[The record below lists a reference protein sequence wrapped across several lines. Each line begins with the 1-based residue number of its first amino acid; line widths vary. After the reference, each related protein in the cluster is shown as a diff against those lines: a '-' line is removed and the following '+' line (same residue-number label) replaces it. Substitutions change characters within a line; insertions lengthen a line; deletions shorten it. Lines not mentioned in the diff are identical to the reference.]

1 MKLHH
6 FRADM
11 YAASLPV
18 FEILD
23 AVAEKPPEWTGGG
36 KEETVFRGNRVGY
49 FNLTKKRS
57 NSTMSFLLC

>member
-1 MKLHH
+1 
-6 FRADM
+6 M
-11 YAASLPV
+11 YATSLPV
-18 FEILD
+18 FEMLD